1 MHVTYNSITLSTEA
15 FLHWFKALICGR
27 SNDEPFKPAETLSN
41 VVISNVSNVIC
52 VKHYS
57 AINQQG
63 LFFNLSSVSDI
74 YIIRCPVNTPVFT
87 QYTAEEFRVKVL
99 INIIFNK
106 VWVPSA
112 LVFLTAVGIWMCSCS
127 VKCCMIV
134 CEVSY

>member
-1 MHVTYNSITLSTEA
+1 MPNTYYAMTLSTEV

-41 VVISNVSNVIC
+41 VVISNVIC

-74 YIIRCPVNTPVFT
+74 YILLD
-87 QYTAEEFRVKVL
+87 VL
-99 INIIFNK
+99 
-106 VWVPSA
+106 
-112 LVFLTAVGIWMCSCS
+112 
-127 VKCCMIV
+127 
-134 CEVSY
+134 